1 MARVRDYETTFV
13 IAPDVEEE
21 TRENIIER
29 IKNIIDDYDGEIN
42 EVDEWGNKQLAYEI
56 NDYKTGYYTM
66 IDFTAETPVIDEL
79 ERQFSIITNVLR
91 HLIVKKED

>member
-1 MARVRDYETTFV
+1 MEEVKEMARVRDYETTFV

-29 IKNIIDDYDGEIN
+29 IKNIIDDYDGETN
-42 EVDEWGNKQLAYEI
+42 EDEI